1 MPMIDIRAHGG
12 VFGGTKYR
20 KGYKFKPNE
29 LGLLFSPIE
38 ELYLGSTDNRIDALV
53 MDDTDE
59 SLWIAGY
66 STASGNRYCY
76 KLVYDGSYNYMQYKN
91 VLSISGLN
99 QSAYPSNLLIMPGQ
113 PYVYMNDQVFRRWNK
128 NTGALIN
135 SFSRYLNI
143 VTVSRDGQYIY
154 GYDESTLTL
163 YKLNPDLSVA
173 GQMTT
178 VNRWNSDYAFVGNR
192 YFIMHNYNSLEGGS
206 YPYKTVLYDM
216 ETMTGPI
223 WKQGQN
229 QNEGVTNGADN
240 PLFNYTDGTY
250 IWKIRGQYIHKYRI
264 SDMFKEQEVRVING
278 TGNTLA
284 GIIDYDSQYFGV
296 FYQSSSSAPRVL
308 RLLKKSD
315 LLTFVE
321 LPYGLKFDYS
331 SNVLCYNKEKSQ
343 IIYSLGDGVW
353 KVKRFRDG
361 LIIK

>member
-1 MPMIDIRAHGG
+1 MSIIDIRTHGG
-12 VFGGTKYR
+12 TFGGTKYR
-20 KGYKFKPNE
+20 KGYKFKPSE
-29 LGLLFSPIE
+29 LGLLSSPIE

-53 MDDTDE
+53 MDDEDE

-76 KLVYDGSYNYMQYKN
+76 KLVYDGNYNYMQYKN
-91 VLSISGLN
+91 VLSISVN
-99 QSAYPSNLLIMPGQ
+99 QSTYPSNLFIIPGQ
-113 PYVYMNDQVFRRWNK
+113 PYVYMNDQVFKRWNK
-128 NTGALIN
+128 NTGSLIN
-135 SFSRYLNI
+135 SFSTHLNI

-154 GYDESTLTL
+154 GFEESTLTL

-178 VNRWNSDYAFVGNR
+178 VNRWNNDYAFVGNR
-192 YFIMHNYNSLEGGS
+192 YFIMHNYSSLEGGS

-216 ETMTGPI
+216 ETMTGPV

-229 QNEGVTNGADN
+229 QNEGVTNGAQN

-250 IWKIRGQYIHKYRI
+250 IWKIRGQYIYKYRI
-264 SDMFKEQEVRVING
+264 SDMFKEQGVRVING
-278 TGNTLA
+278 ASDSLA

-296 FYQSSSSAPRVL
+296 FYQSNSISPRVL

-315 LLTFVE
+315 LLTLVDSPF
-321 LPYGLKFDYS
+321 GLKMDYNS
-331 SNVLCYNKEKSQ
+331 YILRYNKEKGEFV
-343 IIYSLGDGVW
+343 YSLGDGVW
-353 KVKRFRDG
+353 KVKRVRDG